1 MDHDPYLDCEVNFAR
16 SCRKKLSKSTVRP
29 KLFLFCACDW
39 DAAVAFGRSRHTELD
54 PVNCSTASLG
64 RWILRILPKHA
75 RDMPMVHWILS
86 IFPQYL
92 SRNAHTPPAT
102 CPKPH
107 PNHRDHQ
114 RHRFVRRHPSNLSRA
129 GPLSWPS
136 QPCANAIPLTN
147 LFPWRIKMDQLQ

>member
-54 PVNCSTASLG
+54 PVNCSHRKPWALDPENTAETCPGHAHGPLD
-64 RWILRILPKHA
+64 LKH
-75 RDMPMVHWILS
+75 
-86 IFPQYL
+86 FPQYL